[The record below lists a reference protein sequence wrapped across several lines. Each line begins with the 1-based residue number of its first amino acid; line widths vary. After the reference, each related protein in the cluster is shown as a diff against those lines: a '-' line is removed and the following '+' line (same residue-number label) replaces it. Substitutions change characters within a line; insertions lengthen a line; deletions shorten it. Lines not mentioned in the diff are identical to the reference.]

1 MRLPCGVYPERR
13 RDSSPS
19 AQNDK
24 KRRAQNDTPLSLRG
38 AKGHEAISVGTG
50 DCHASLAMTRE
61 ERLRMTRSEGL
72 AMTGKIVSE
81 FMRVA
86 IDSDAH
92 FGRCS
97 L

>member
-1 MRLPCGVYPERR
+1 MRLPCGVNPERR

-19 AQNDK
+19 AQND
-24 KRRAQNDTPLSLRG
+24 TPLSLRG
-38 AKGHEAISVGTG
+38 AKGDEAISVGTE